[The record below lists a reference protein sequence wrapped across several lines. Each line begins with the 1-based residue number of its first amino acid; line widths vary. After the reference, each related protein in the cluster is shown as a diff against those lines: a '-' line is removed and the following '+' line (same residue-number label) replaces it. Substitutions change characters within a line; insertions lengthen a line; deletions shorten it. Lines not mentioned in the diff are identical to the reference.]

1 MDTYWQDVSEL
12 TVEQINELRTDDTK
26 KGFLNSFFG
35 TDETV
40 TSSVKKA
47 YYNQGDRMRSQICDT
62 SEPPVCNSQYLD
74 AFPVPHPN
82 IYGMCN
88 NYSSAVFMESTTNE
102 CTQIVDLAT
111 ECESTLNPEY
121 YTNRLRVL
129 KGQLPRS
136 ADELPVE
143 ITQVYKLT

>member
-1 MDTYWQDVSEL
+1 
-12 TVEQINELRTDDTK
+12 
-26 KGFLNSFFG
+26 
-35 TDETV
+35 
-40 TSSVKKA
+40 
-47 YYNQGDRMRSQICDT
+47 MRSQICDT

-143 ITQVYKLT
+143 ITGVYKLS